1 MKEELAKVNRRGI
14 LTINSQ
20 PNINGKPSTDPIV
33 GWGPDGGY
41 VFQKVGFEE
50 AAADVSEEVPS
61 ADVEQRP
68 SRKMQ
73 VRPNWQAYLEF
84 FTSSE
89 NVRALQTVLKNY
101 GQRVNYHI
109 VNVKGENITNAHE
122 MQPNA
127 VTWGIFPGREIIQPT
142 VVDPVSFMYWKD
154 EAFALWIEQWAKLY
168 EEESPSRMILQYM
181 HDNYYLVN
189 LVDNDFPLDSCLW
202 QVLEDVHTLLNCPA
216 EP

>member
-41 VFQKVGFEE
+41 VFQK
-50 AAADVSEEVPS
+50 
-61 ADVEQRP
+61 
-68 SRKMQ
+68 
-73 VRPNWQAYLEF
+73 AYLEF

-109 VNVKGENITNAHE
+109 VNVK
-122 MQPNA
+122 
-127 VTWGIFPGREIIQPT
+127 VR
-142 VVDPVSFMYWKD
+142 
-154 EAFALWIEQWAKLY
+154 
-168 EEESPSRMILQYM
+168 PSSVPDYQTDRLGTG
-181 HDNYYLVN
+181 LR
-189 LVDNDFPLDSCLW
+189 
-202 QVLEDVHTLLNCPA
+202 A
-216 EP
+216 